1 MTDRGM
7 QPKRCWL
14 RLGAHEVE
22 VRPGQTL
29 IGRHETCHLVI
40 DDPLASRRHARLT
53 WELGKLVVED
63 LGSVNGILLNG
74 RRVDQPAEVVHGDE
88 LRLGNQR
95 IEVVIT
101 ELEGQKARSAVAAK
115 TLVGEKISIDPSE
128 TEEATAVRDGEALA
142 TLALVAERTLSM
154 GRGADAER
162 MLEKPLRTV
171 RGKVHQGEKLD
182 ADTLELAANCAV
194 RLAEATRKGAWVDY
208 AIDLYAASGSVLPGS
223 VVDRL
228 YAAVR
233 VADGA
238 NVERLRAYID
248 SLARRRATLGP
259 GDLFLLRRIE
269 GLERLLALR

>member
-1 MTDRGM
+1 MTDRMGSL
-7 QPKRCWL
+7 KRCWL
-14 RLGAHEVE
+14 RLGGHEVE

-53 WELGKLVVED
+53 WELSKLVVED

-74 RRVDQPAEVVHGDE
+74 RRVEQPAEVVHGDE

-101 ELEGQKARSAVAAK
+101 EQEGQKARGGVSAK
-115 TLVGEKISIDPSE
+115 TLVGEKISIVPSE
-128 TEEATAVRDGEALA
+128 ADEATVVRDGEALA
-142 TLALVAERTLSM
+142 TLALVAERTLSL

-171 RGKVHQGEKLD
+171 RAKVQQGEKLD

-194 RLAEATRKGAWVDY
+194 RLAESTRKGAWVDY
-208 AIDLYAASGSVLPGS
+208 AVDLYASSGSVLPGS

-233 VADGA
+233 VAEGA

-248 SLARRRATLGP
+248 ALARRRATLGP

-269 GLERLLALR
+269 GLERLLALK